1 MEFQLFK
8 NGKPLKSLSLAGAY
22 LFGAD
27 MIPLRRVD
35 KIAFENGVLAC
46 QKKSRDSAGLS
57 LLWPIEGNGQLLL
70 NTTRLPEREEPY
82 NLNLELARARLMQI
96 TLKREDWALFDQS
109 DELDAM
115 AQEVQNLFIEA
126 LQNISSPGEAS
137 VFADQALKKGV
148 EFSEKLAAKHAEQ
161 FLAAR
166 FRNKGLGRHTLGCE
180 INPAL

>member
-35 KIAFENGVLAC
+35 KIAFENGVLEC

-57 LLWPIEGNGQLLL
+57 LLWPIKGNGQLLL

-161 FLAAR
+161 FLA
-166 FRNKGLGRHTLGCE
+166 
-180 INPAL
+180 